1 MNARTPQAGDFVFL
15 DNNGLTRKGAN
26 TKLSWKNIA
35 EIDSMSKLKL
45 DKRLHQSQSYAKF
58 PPKLNQ
64 EDSTN
69 LNTVK
74 LASEFKNKPLEQ
86 HSMFTRMSSIKNT
99 RYNRNSQVDLF

>member
-45 DKRLHQSQSYAKF
+45 DKRLH
-58 PPKLNQ
+58 
-64 EDSTN
+64 
-69 LNTVK
+69 
-74 LASEFKNKPLEQ
+74 
-86 HSMFTRMSSIKNT
+86 
-99 RYNRNSQVDLF
+99 